1 MPPLALLALSLLLSA
16 PGPAGAV
23 STGWPD
29 ASPGVAA
36 AGPTWLG
43 PKPPAAVRRVVSLAP
58 SATDTVIALGH
69 ADLLAG
75 VTRYDTAP
83 EVAKLPRVGGFLD
96 PVPEAILA
104 LKPDLVIWV
113 TDGGALSAVQ
123 RIADLGVPVLALP
136 VIGVADVI
144 AAARLVARA
153 IGDPTAGDRLVAS
166 LEQAIARTRV
176 AAANVAR
183 VRVLLAVG
191 REPLVVAGPGSYPD
205 ELLRIAGGVNVVQ
218 GGRSWPIYPLERA
231 VADDPDVVID
241 AAVNE
246 HGGGLGHLS
255 AIPAVRRGHLR
266 VLKSDDALRPGPRL
280 ASALAELFRALH
292 PGMEPP

>member
-1 MPPLALLALSLLLSA
+1 MRPLALLALSLFL
-16 PGPAGAV
+16 PTPARAV
-23 STGWPD
+23 PAGWPD
-29 ASPGVAA
+29 SGPGVAT
-36 AGPTWLG
+36 AGATWLG
-43 PKPPAAVRRVVSLAP
+43 PKAPATPRRVVSLAP

-69 ADLLAG
+69 ADLLVG

-96 PVPEAILA
+96 PVPEAVLA
-104 LKPDLVIWV
+104 LRPDLVLWV
-113 TDGGALSAVQ
+113 TDGGALAAVQ

-153 IGDPTAGDRLVAS
+153 LGDPAAGERLVAS
-166 LEQAIARTRV
+166 LEQAIAQTR
-176 AAANVAR
+176 AAAASIPK

-218 GGRSWPIYPLERA
+218 GERPWPIYPLEKA
-231 VADDPDVVID
+231 VADDPDVVVD

-246 HGGGLGHLS
+246 HGGGMGHLS
-255 AIPAVRRGHLR
+255 AIPAARRGHLR

-280 ASALAELFRALH
+280 GRALAELFRALH
-292 PGMEPP
+292 PGVEPP